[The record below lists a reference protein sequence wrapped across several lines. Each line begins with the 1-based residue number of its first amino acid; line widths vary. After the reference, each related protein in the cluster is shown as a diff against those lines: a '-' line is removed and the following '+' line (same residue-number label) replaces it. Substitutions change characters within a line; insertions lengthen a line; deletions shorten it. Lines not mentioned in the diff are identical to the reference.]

1 MLRAILLIIA
11 LLIVLAIAAVAV
23 GLVDVTQTQ
32 QAQAPR
38 LDVKVN
44 DVDVGTAPANIQV
57 PALGTTT
64 KQIEV
69 PKVTIDKGGAPAP
82 QPANAQ

>member
-1 MLRAILLIIA
+1 MLRAILLIVA
-11 LLIVLAIAAVAV
+11 LLIVLAIAAVAT

-44 DVDVGTAPANIQV
+44 DVDVGTSPANIQV
-57 PALGTTT
+57 PTVGTTT
-64 KQIEV
+64 RQIEV
-69 PKVTIDKGGAPAP
+69 PSVSIDKGEAQG
-82 QPANAQ
+82 NAQ

>member
-11 LLIVLAIAAVAV
+11 LVIVLAIGAVAT

-44 DVDVGTAPANIQV
+44 DVDIGTAPTNVQV
-57 PALGTTT
+57 PTVGTTT
-64 KQIEV
+64 RQVELPQV
-69 PKVTIDKGGAPAP
+69 SIDKGEPA
-82 QPANAQ
+82 ANTQ